1 LNRVKAAATTEA
13 GLRARELQVRRV
25 LAWTELRARSA
36 PGLFRRLAAALPE
49 LRAWPGLE
57 LHQDWRQRQE
67 PH

>member
-1 LNRVKAAATTEA
+1 
-13 GLRARELQVRRV
+13 LRARELQVRRV